1 MSLDK
6 ISARQKTA
14 EEIEK
19 LKVEYSIADF
29 FGLAD
34 WATFETGIS
43 KGLKAAADF
52 VRNAPSTPVDEMQS
66 SADLLILVKL
76 FRDTLQYYI
85 RRDEKT
91 GDSEGAALKR
101 NTLGIVMNAIAKAE
115 GGSELAMLETHLKS
129 LVISHPEKALLAAI
143 DDYSRTWFIAELTS
157 VASGRVPLT
166 EIEAMVS
173 QHLMPAK
180 GGAA

>member
-6 ISARQKTA
+6 ISAPQKTA

-19 LKVEYSIADF
+19 LKVEYNIADF

-34 WATFETGIS
+34 WATFEAGIS
-43 KGLKAAADF
+43 KGLNAAADF
-52 VRNAPSTPVDEMQS
+52 VRNAPPLAVDETQS

-115 GGSELAMLETHLKS
+115 GVSELAMLETHLKS
-129 LVISHPEKALLAAI
+129 LVIANPEKALLAAL
-143 DDYSRTWFIAELTS
+143 DDDIRMWFVAQLTS
-157 VASGRVPLT
+157 IAGASVPLT
-166 EIEAMVS
+166 EIEAIVTR
-173 QHLMPAK
+173 HLTPVK

>member
-1 MSLDK
+1 MSRDK

-19 LKVEYSIADF
+19 LEVEYNVADF
-29 FGLAD
+29 LGLAD
-34 WATFETGIS
+34 WATFEAGVS

-52 VRNAPSTPVDEMQS
+52 VRNAPSKTVDETKS
-66 SADLLILVKL
+66 SADLLVLVKL

-115 GGSELAMLETHLKS
+115 GVSELSMLETHLKS
-129 LVISHPEKALLAAI
+129 LISSEPEKALLAAL
-143 DDYSRTWFIAELTS
+143 DDDMRMWFVAQLTS
-157 VASGRVPLT
+157 IASANVPLT
-166 EIEAMVS
+166 EIEALVLR
-173 QHLMPAK
+173 HLTPPK